1 MKDPMKYYH
10 GKTNNNDSRIHRILT
25 FYVIIYTPAPLFI
38 STDETLY
45 SFRHGC

>member
-1 MKDPMKYYH
+1 MKNPMKYYH
-10 GKTNNNDSRIHRILT
+10 RKTNIDDLKIHRIHP
-25 FYVIIYTPAPLFI
+25 FYIIIYRHAPLFI